1 MIIMFE
7 DIKKAKWN
15 FITLVLS
22 IISFIILKKTSDNF
36 VFEFGKKVKISNLLR
51 DGYLSSTM
59 QILGLI
65 FTTIVLLAIT
75 LFLCFKFRS
84 VTSFFQGLIAII
96 LIISTLSIS
105 IVPYLGTIILL
116 VIIVALIF
124 FIANDI

>member
-1 MIIMFE
+1 E

-36 VFEFGKKVKISNLLR
+36 VIEFGKKVKISNLLR

-75 LFLCFKFRS
+75 FFLCFKFRS
-84 VTSFFQGLIAII
+84 VTSFFQGIIAII

-105 IVPYLGTIILL
+105 IVPYLGTLILL

>member
-1 MIIMFE
+1 MLE

-22 IISFIILKKTSDNF
+22 IISFTILKKTSDNF
-36 VFEFGKKVKISNLLR
+36 VIEFGKKVKISNLLI

-84 VTSFFQGLIAII
+84 VTSIFQGIIAII

-105 IVPYLGTIILL
+105 IVPYLGTLILL
-116 VIIVALIF
+116 VSIVALIF

>member
-1 MIIMFE
+1 MIIMLK

-36 VFEFGKKVKISNLLR
+36 VIEFGKKVKISNLLR

-84 VTSFFQGLIAII
+84 VTSIFQGIIAII

-105 IVPYLGTIILL
+105 IVPYLGTLILL

>member
-1 MIIMFE
+1 MIIMLE

-36 VFEFGKKVKISNLLR
+36 VIEFGKKVKISNLLR

-84 VTSFFQGLIAII
+84 VTSIFQGIIAII

-105 IVPYLGTIILL
+105 IVPYLGTLILL

>member
-1 MIIMFE
+1 MIIMLE

-22 IISFIILKKTSDNF
+22 IILFIILKKHQITLLLSL
-36 VFEFGKKVKISNLLR
+36 KKVKISNLLR

-84 VTSFFQGLIAII
+84 VTSIFQGIIAII

-105 IVPYLGTIILL
+105 IVPYLGTLILL

>member
-1 MIIMFE
+1 MIIVLE

-36 VFEFGKKVKISNLLR
+36 VIEFGKKVKISNLLI

-84 VTSFFQGLIAII
+84 VTSFFQGIIAII

-105 IVPYLGTIILL
+105 IVPYLGTLILL

>member
-1 MIIMFE
+1 MLE

-22 IISFIILKKTSDNF
+22 IISFTILKKTSDNF
-36 VFEFGKKVKISNLLR
+36 VIEFGKKVKISNLLR

-84 VTSFFQGLIAII
+84 VTSIFQGIIAII

-105 IVPYLGTIILL
+105 IVPYLGTLILL

>member
-1 MIIMFE
+1 MLK

-36 VFEFGKKVKISNLLR
+36 VIEFGKKVKISNLLR

-84 VTSFFQGLIAII
+84 VTSIFQGIIAII

-105 IVPYLGTIILL
+105 IVPYLGTLILL

>member
-1 MIIMFE
+1 MLE

-36 VFEFGKKVKISNLLR
+36 VIEFGKKVKISNLLI

-84 VTSFFQGLIAII
+84 VTSFFQGIIAII

-105 IVPYLGTIILL
+105 IVPYLGTLILL

>member
-1 MIIMFE
+1 MLE

-22 IISFIILKKTSDNF
+22 IILFIILKKHQITLLLSL
-36 VFEFGKKVKISNLLR
+36 KKVKISNLLR

-84 VTSFFQGLIAII
+84 VTSIFQGII
-96 LIISTLSIS
+96 
-105 IVPYLGTIILL
+105 
-116 VIIVALIF
+116 
-124 FIANDI
+124 

>member
-1 MIIMFE
+1 MLE

-36 VFEFGKKVKISNLLR
+36 VIEFGKKVKISNLLR

-84 VTSFFQGLIAII
+84 VTSIFQGIIAII

-105 IVPYLGTIILL
+105 IVPYLGTLILL

>member
-1 MIIMFE
+1 MLE

-22 IISFIILKKTSDNF
+22 IISFTILKKTSDNF
-36 VFEFGKKVKISNLLR
+36 VIEFGKKVKISNLLR

-84 VTSFFQGLIAII
+84 VTSIFQGIIAII

-105 IVPYLGTIILL
+105 IVPYLGTLILL
-116 VIIVALIF
+116 VSIVALIF